1 MAEPTLVNGQIT
13 DAVTQAN
20 VQTLAV
26 APSQAIASLYIS
38 LSHSLA
44 IAAANAVANQQNVA
58 ALAQAVTTSSV
69 NRLLR
74 PAPPAGLTK

>member
-20 VQTLAV
+20 VQTLAT
-26 APSQAIASLYIS
+26 APSQAIASLYVS
-38 LSHSLA
+38 VSHSLA
-44 IAAANAVANQQNVA
+44 VAAANAVANQQNVA

-69 NRLLR
+69 NRLLSAA
-74 PAPPAGLTK
+74 PALTK